1 MRDFLLRLYRA
12 ILLPAFGAGLLVFM
26 WVAVTYQVQQ
36 EKITGRHEAVLH
48 SQSLARTLAEH
59 TTHLLRQTD
68 HATQLFKLKYEETNG
83 GLRLA
88 EFARKNGLL
97 DSLLPTKLDLPMAIL
112 DSKGLV
118 IDSMNGYFSP
128 DLMQAPFKNHADNPA
143 DVALVSTPVVDSR
156 TKKCQIQIS
165 RRLNHPDGR
174 FAGAIVVMIDPTY
187 FVEDYDRLDVPPGGA
202 VMLLSRENGMSAAR
216 IDDQVII
223 SDTIDFS
230 VAQRSAAQPLEELL
244 LKRPFDA
251 TERIYGYTE
260 MPRFLLMAVVGNPTE
275 FALARFERRRSMYYA
290 ANLVASAVV
299 VLFVYLLMRQAR
311 RLRRSA
317 SMVIEVRGDSRAE
330 IT

>member
-112 DSKGLV
+112 DSKGQV
-118 IDSMNGYFSP
+118 IDSMNGYFAP
-128 DLMQAPFKNHADNPA
+128 DLMQAP
-143 DVALVSTPVVDSR
+143 SSR
-156 TKKCQIQIS
+156 TTPTIRPTSRWCQRRWSTAAPKNGRS
-165 RRLNHPDGR
+165 R
-174 FAGAIVVMIDPTY
+174 
-187 FVEDYDRLDVPPGGA
+187 
-202 VMLLSRENGMSAAR
+202 
-216 IDDQVII
+216 
-223 SDTIDFS
+223 
-230 VAQRSAAQPLEELL
+230 
-244 LKRPFDA
+244 
-251 TERIYGYTE
+251 
-260 MPRFLLMAVVGNPTE
+260 
-275 FALARFERRRSMYYA
+275 
-290 ANLVASAVV
+290 
-299 VLFVYLLMRQAR
+299 
-311 RLRRSA
+311 
-317 SMVIEVRGDSRAE
+317 SRAA
-330 IT
+330 